1 MTNQDMFSPGAAAC
15 RILRLA
21 DTGSLATLNADGT
34 PFASLVTV
42 ATTHVGEPTLL
53 ISKLAVHTQNLDRDG
68 RASLLLI
75 APGGEG
81 GDPLAGAWLSL
92 TGSVTGP
99 EEDPALRR
107 RFLAR
112 HPEAASY
119 SGFPDFS
126 FRRFVPAGG
135 HLLAGFGRIV
145 DLKPADFLTDMT
157 GAEPLFAGEEG
168 AVKHMNE
175 DHADA
180 IALYATQLLG
190 QPAADWRMTGLD
202 PEGADLKAGA
212 LRARLEFPSP
222 ARSPGD
228 IRRNLVELAGEARK
242 RLAAATPAAS

>member
-1 MTNQDMFSPGAAAC
+1 MFSPGAAAC

-81 GDPLAGAWLSL
+81 GDPLAGARLSL

-126 FRRFVPAGG
+126 FRRFV
-135 HLLAGFGRIV
+135 
-145 DLKPADFLTDMT
+145 PADFLTDMT